1 MNQTGFAAPFFCRF
15 GETMTSQ
22 IEFLQ
27 LALNAS
33 TSRIETRNGREH
45 LVVSGIFGGGVMNRV
60 LYTPAEWARALYALN
75 GVPVTLGHPRDDDGT
90 PVTANSPTVAHFG
103 RIYNLFVQGEML
115 AGELWLDVNAM
126 QADETGRVLL
136 NNIRN
141 GGMVEVSTG
150 LYLDRIP
157 QAGEHNGE
165 AYEYIASN
173 IRGDHLALL
182 PNTQGACNVK
192 KGCGVPRT
200 NEEGTEE
207 VNEPAWLELLLEKLK
222 TVIRPQG
229 ENHMTDETPVTPEAV
244 NATEPA
250 AVTAVVNTDAQ
261 TAQLSELIA
270 NALAPLVARID
281 ALETVQEV
289 EVSTRHATLV
299 ANVAAASPLSA
310 EFLETQTVEQLE
322 QLATVYRV
330 RNYAGAA
337 GGAAPQVNHTVQ
349 LIGEKPMTVKEA

>member
-1 MNQTGFAAPFFCRF
+1 
-15 GETMTSQ
+15 MTSQ

-33 TSRIETRNGREH
+33 VSRIETRNGREH

-90 PVTANSPTVAHFG
+90 PVTANSPAVAHFG

-141 GGMVEVSTG
+141 GGLVEVSTG
-150 LYLDRIP
+150 LYLDRVP

-182 PNTQGACNVK
+182 PNTQGACSVK

-200 NEEGTEE
+200 NEDEIE
-207 VNEPAWLELLLEKLK
+207 VNEPAWLGLLLEKLK

-244 NATEPA
+244 ATEPA
-250 AVTAVVNTDAQ
+250 AVTEAVVNTDDQ
-261 TAQLSELIA
+261 TAQLGELIA

-281 ALETVQEV
+281 ALETVREV

-299 ANVAAASPLSA
+299 ANVAFASPLSA

-337 GGAAPQVNHTVQ
+337 GGAAPQVNHNTVQ
-349 LIGEKPMTVKEA
+349 LIGEKPMAVKEA